1 MQTDLGELGL
11 KKTGTLL
18 LLLGMVLAGCQSAD
32 PVQNASP
39 EQQRQYNAAF
49 QAMLKDP
56 GNVDVVMTYAQV
68 ATRTGDYEGA
78 IGAYESILIIDSNL
92 PRVKLELGILYYGLK
107 SYDTSRLYLEQALAS
122 PSLPADVRKPAELL
136 LAKMPKQSKA

>member
-1 MQTDLGELGL
+1 M
-11 KKTGTLL
+11 LL
-18 LLLGMVLAGCQSAD
+18 AMMLAGCQSAD

-56 GNVDVVMTYAQV
+56 GNLNVVMAYAQA
-68 ATRTGDYEGA
+68 ATKTGDFEGA
-78 IGAYESILIIDSNL
+78 VGAYESMLIIDPNL
-92 PRVKLELGILYYGLK
+92 PRVKLELGVLYYGLK

-122 PSLPADVRKPAELL
+122 PALPADARKPAELL
-136 LAKMPKQSKA
+136 LAKMPKQTKA